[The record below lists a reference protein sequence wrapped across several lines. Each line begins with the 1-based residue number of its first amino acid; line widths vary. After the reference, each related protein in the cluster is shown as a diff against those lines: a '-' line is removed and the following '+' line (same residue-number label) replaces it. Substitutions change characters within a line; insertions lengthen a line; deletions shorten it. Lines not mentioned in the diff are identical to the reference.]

1 MKETS
6 LAAISICV
14 LAGGAIWLKASTTP
28 GVAAVITSV
37 TDGDTVRLTTE
48 NGRELKV
55 RLACID
61 APEGNVEGHGGA
73 AAKRLE
79 ELTPVGSNIRF
90 VELGSGGWGRRAGE
104 LYSGSWPFYT
114 NANRKLVAD
123 GKAVVY
129 PQYVSKCNRSDYWWD
144 EKWARVFRRG
154 VQGDSTFCNPW
165 NSRRGFCP
173 KADNR
178 DFGFWWK
185 SLWINP
191 WKM

>member
-1 MKETS
+1 MKRTLIAITA
-6 LAAISICV
+6 LAV
-14 LAGGAIWLKASTTP
+14 VGGGVWVKASKTP
-28 GVAAVITSV
+28 GVLAVITSV
-37 TDGDTVRLTTE
+37 TDGDTVRLETE
-48 NGRELKV
+48 GGRKLKV

-73 AAKRLE
+73 AARRLE
-79 ELTPVGSNIRF
+79 ELTPVGSTIRF

-104 LYSGSWPFYT
+104 LYSGRWPFYT
-114 NANRKLVAD
+114 NANRKLVAE

-154 VQGDSTFCNPW
+154 VQGDGHFCNPW
-165 NSRRGFCP
+165 NNRRGYCP
-173 KADNR
+173 DSDKR
-178 DFGFWWK
+178 GLKFWWN
-185 SLWINP
+185 SLWMNP

>member
-1 MKETS
+1 MKKTS

-14 LAGGAIWLKASTTP
+14 LDGGAIWLKASTTP

-48 NGRELKV
+48 NGSELKV

-114 NANRKLVAD
+114 NANRRLVAE

-144 EKWARVFRRG
+144 EKWARIFRRG
-154 VQGDSTFCNPW
+154 VQGDGKFCNPW

-173 KADNR
+173 KNDNR
-178 DFGFWWK
+178 DFDFWWK
-185 SLWINP
+185 SLWMNP